1 MADARPTFSSFG
13 ERFARATGIRTLMAD
28 LGAGISGGEASL
40 MLGGGNPARIP
51 AMHAIFRE
59 QMQHILGDDGAF
71 GRMLEDYAPPH
82 GDRRFI
88 EALAR
93 LLRREYG
100 WSVGPSN
107 ICLTA
112 GSQTGFFMLF
122 NLFAGVQPDG
132 SRRRI
137 LLPLT
142 PEYIG
147 YTDVGLS
154 EEPFIAERPR
164 IEHLSDRRFKYRVDF
179 DRLHVGADVAAIC
192 VSRPTNPTGNV
203 LTDGEIARLDEI
215 ARRHGVPLIID
226 SAYGTPFPNII
237 FTEAA
242 PFWNENVVL
251 CLSLSKLGL
260 PSVRTGIVVA
270 AEPVVE
276 ALASM
281 NATINL
287 AVSSVG
293 PVLMQDL
300 VESGELIRVS
310 REVIAPFYRVRAG
323 QAVTWLHESLQGVEY
338 HLHDPE
344 GSLFLWLWFPELGAS
359 SQTLYERLKAR
370 GVLVLSGHHFFPGLA
385 GDWEHRD
392 QCIRVNYSQPPEVVR
407 EGLRIIGEEVRK
419 LDAAPTARRSS
430 L

>member
-1 MADARPTFSSFG
+1 M
-13 ERFARATGIRTLMAD
+13 
-28 LGAGISGGEASL
+28 
-40 MLGGGNPARIP
+40 
-51 AMHAIFRE
+51 
-59 QMQHILGDDGAF
+59 GDDDAF

-93 LLRREYG
+93 LLRREHG
-100 WSVGPSN
+100 WNVGPSN

-122 NLFAGVQPDG
+122 NLLAGVQPDG
-132 SRRRI
+132 SRRKI

-147 YTDVGLS
+147 YTDVGLD
-154 EEPFIAERPR
+154 EKPFIAERPR
-164 IEHLSDRRFKYRVDF
+164 IEHLPDRRFKYRVDF
-179 DRLHVGADVAAIC
+179 ERLRVGPDVAAIC

-215 ARRHGVPLIID
+215 AHRHGVPLIID
-226 SAYGTPFPNII
+226 SAYGTPFPNIV

-242 PFWNENVVL
+242 PFWNENVIL

-260 PSVRTGIVVA
+260 PSVRTGIVIA
-270 AEPVVE
+270 AEPIVE

-293 PVLMQDL
+293 PVLVQDL

-310 REVIAPFYRVRAG
+310 REIIAPFYRARAE

-344 GSLFLWLWFPELGAS
+344 GSMFLWLWFPELGAS
-359 SQTLYERLKAR
+359 SQTLYERLKSR

-385 GDWEHRD
+385 GDWEHRQ
-392 QCIRVNYSQPPEVVR
+392 QCIRVNYSQPPNVVR
-407 EGLRIIGEEVRK
+407 EGLRIIGEEVRR
-419 LDAAPTARRSS
+419 LGSGRAARSAGGGS
-430 L
+430 